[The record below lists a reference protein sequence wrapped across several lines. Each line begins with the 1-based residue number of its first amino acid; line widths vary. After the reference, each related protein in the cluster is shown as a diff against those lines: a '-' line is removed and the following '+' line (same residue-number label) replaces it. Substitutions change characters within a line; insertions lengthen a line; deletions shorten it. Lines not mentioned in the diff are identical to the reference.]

1 MGFGVL
7 RWQPCC
13 PQGNSESD
21 KYRFNTA
28 FLTGS
33 DYYRYPNEMGEFGEN
48 GERFLDNRQIEGSI
62 IEMIDGAI
70 QFVKKQYAGSHKY

>member
-1 MGFGVL
+1 MRFGVL

-21 KYRFNTA
+21 KYHFNTA

-33 DYYRYPNEMGEFGEN
+33 DYYRYPKHLVEMLN
-48 GERFLDNRQIEGSI
+48 ILIYLRIKRQKINLVQMYE
-62 IEMIDGAI
+62 
-70 QFVKKQYAGSHKY
+70 V